1 MKRLYKLPWK
11 GLMSLDVTTAPTAAF
26 RISAPRRRRADV
38 VPRLAAGCGL
48 GLVALAAGLAAGRA
62 PLLAVT
68 GAAVD
73 AIQRFL
79 SFFGVFFLV
88 VQAVDGSHRR
98 AQGVIT
104 IAVAAAAVSAAIGL
118 YSFFTSAWRAGG
130 PISDPNDFGVLL
142 ATAVPLA

>member
-68 GAAVD
+68 GALAAVLVGL
-73 AIQRFL
+73 ALTRFAVGIGL
-79 SFFGVFFLV
+79 LTISFFFDNYL
-88 VQAVDGSHRR
+88 
-98 AQGVIT
+98 
-104 IAVAAAAVSAAIGL
+104 
-118 YSFFTSAWRAGG
+118 
-130 PISDPNDFGVLL
+130 
-142 ATAVPLA
+142 